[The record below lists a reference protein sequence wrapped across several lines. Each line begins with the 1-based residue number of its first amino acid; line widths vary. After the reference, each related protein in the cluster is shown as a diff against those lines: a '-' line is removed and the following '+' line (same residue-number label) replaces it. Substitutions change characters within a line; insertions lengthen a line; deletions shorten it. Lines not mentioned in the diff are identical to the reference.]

1 MSGVRRASIVVGW
14 IVGVWALAVGCGSGS
29 DEARLREALEAKQ
42 AEYEQEREEARASR
56 DDAKAN
62 VDLVFVEAGPF
73 KMGDNRLGGLP
84 ERTIDLPAF
93 YIGRHE
99 VSNGD
104 YRDFVVATDA
114 IPPYDWVN
122 GEPDPARLDHPV
134 CVPQVD
140 ASRYAEWIGCRLPTK
155 EEWEKAAR
163 GTDGRHFPWGNEY
176 DSSLCHTEQGQDGD
190 TCPVTRYPEGASP
203 YGCLNMTGNVREW
216 TSSTTSTDGGLRGI
230 LKGGGFAD
238 DNERRWL
245 RCAME
250 YFARPMVEKNPMNG
264 FRVARD
270 A

>member
-1 MSGVRRASIVVGW
+1 MSGVRRAGLVASW
-14 IVGVWALAVGCGSGS
+14 IVGLSLLVTAGCGGS
-29 DEARLREALEAKQ
+29 EDDRVRKAFEAKL
-42 AEYEQEREEARASR
+42 AEHDRQREEAQSKQA
-56 DDAKAN
+56 DAKAN
-62 VDLVFVEAGPF
+62 VDLVLVPAGSF
-73 KMGDNRLGGLP
+73 KMGDNSLGGLP
-84 ERTIDLPAF
+84 ERNETLDAF

-114 IPPYDWVN
+114 IPPFDWIN
-122 GEPDPARLDHPV
+122 GEPPAGRLEHPV
-134 CVPQVD
+134 RVPQID
-140 ASRYAEWIGCRLPTK
+140 AERYAKWIGCRLPTK

-163 GTDGRHFPWGNEY
+163 GEDGRKFPWGNNY
-176 DSSLCHTEQGQDGD
+176 DASLCHTEQGQDGD
-190 TCPVTRYPEGASP
+190 TCPVTRFPAGASP

-238 DNERRWL
+238 DNERKWL

-250 YFARPMVEKNPMNG
+250 YFARPTVEKNPMNG